1 MANDIMSILGG
12 NILIVPED
20 KQFKGWDFIHY
31 SVSKVENKIV
41 KRTVTFVQTT
51 ISEGKQTAS
60 GHWTVD
66 NGHAQSMKDSM
77 KQGGVVGKVLSALA
91 MDVDSL
97 CYDDAKEEFVAKTK
111 NPEDAVRFVLI
122 TSCELPPRTGAA
134 DHGNTKYDMRNLV
147 IVYRSEVVRLGIV
160 FTD

>member
-1 MANDIMSILGG
+1 M
-12 NILIVPED
+12 
-20 KQFKGWDFIHY
+20 
-31 SVSKVENKIV
+31 

-51 ISEGKQTAS
+51 ISEVKQTTS

-66 NGHAQSMKDSM
+66 NEHAQLMKDLM
-77 KQGGVVGKVLSALA
+77 KQGGVVGKVLNALA
-91 MDVDSL
+91 VNVDSL
-97 CYDDAKEEFVAKTK
+97 SYDDAKEEFVAKTK
-111 NPEDAVRFVLI
+111 NPEDTVRFVLI

>member
-1 MANDIMSILGG
+1 M
-12 NILIVPED
+12 
-20 KQFKGWDFIHY
+20 
-31 SVSKVENKIV
+31 

-51 ISEGKQTAS
+51 ISEVKQTTS

-66 NGHAQSMKDSM
+66 NEHAQLMKDLM
-77 KQGGVVGKVLSALA
+77 KQGGVVGKVLNALA
-91 MDVDSL
+91 VNVDSL
-97 CYDDAKEEFVAKTK
+97 SYDDAKEEFVAKTK